1 MRKANA
7 MWWMARWPGRMAIAK
22 IRDMSFESDVR
33 FTDHVRSPLPN
44 FLSGLRYTEP
54 P

>member
-1 MRKANA
+1 MRKAN
-7 MWWMARWPGRMAIAK
+7 GRMAIAT

-44 FLSGLRYTEP
+44 FVSGLRYTEP